1 MLQGLYK
8 LDLNEVN
15 VCSEIKSNY
24 FSIKGNESNN
34 AVSLINNYTKGGISE
49 QDECHI
55 TLLNDLG
62 DDVSV
67 SRVKAHPPN
76 YSSFIKSD
84 KLKLYLAISIRLIR
98 V

>member
-8 LDLNEVN
+8 LDLNEVK
-15 VCSEIKSNY
+15 VCSELKSNY
-24 FSIKGNESNN
+24 FSIKGNESNI

-49 QDECHI
+49 QDECYI
-55 TLLNDLG
+55 TLVNDLG

-76 YSSFIKSD
+76 YNSFIKSD
-84 KLKLYLAISIRLIR
+84 KLKLYLANSIRLIR